1 MKHFKSLA
9 LLAVASI
16 AMMTSCQTTPV
27 AEGDYD
33 NYPVYKGDDLELT
46 VGENGTKFTLW
57 SPTADSVVVRIYNEG
72 MGGEPVEM
80 RYGAQKSTRALA
92 RHF

>member
-33 NYPVYKGDDLELT
+33 NYPVYKGDDCESKWNVCEVPSAGCSINVAFGDL
-46 VGENGTKFTLW
+46 G
-57 SPTADSVVVRIYNEG
+57 
-72 MGGEPVEM
+72 
-80 RYGAQKSTRALA
+80 
-92 RHF
+92 